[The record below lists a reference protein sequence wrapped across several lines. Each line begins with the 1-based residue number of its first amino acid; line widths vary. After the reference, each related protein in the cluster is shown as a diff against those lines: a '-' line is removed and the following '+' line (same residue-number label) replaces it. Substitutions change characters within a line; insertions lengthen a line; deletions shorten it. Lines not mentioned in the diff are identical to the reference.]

1 MNEYS
6 TKAEILDAIDNIPW
20 RYGSTNTADGLKTM
34 HEDMF
39 SARNGD
45 RPDVRDIVV
54 IITDG
59 VSNINSRRT
68 ITEAESARAKNI
80 HIYAIGIGL
89 TDVREVNGIASIPAS
104 DNAFFVK
111 SFDELEGLDEN
122 IFQSICPGK

>member
-111 SFDELEGLDEN
+111 SFDETRG
-122 IFQSICPGK
+122 IG